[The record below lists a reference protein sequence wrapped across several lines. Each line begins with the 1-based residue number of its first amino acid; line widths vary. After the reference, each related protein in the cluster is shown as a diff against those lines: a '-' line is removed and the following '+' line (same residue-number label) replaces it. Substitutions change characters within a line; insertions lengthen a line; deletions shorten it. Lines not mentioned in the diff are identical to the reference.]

1 MGREEQLEEIAK
13 ERNEIKD
20 IMKLLDKCVSLN
32 PMYKAEVATVV
43 YANNYR
49 KIPEDSVV
57 LSREE
62 HEILVK
68 TAQGKI
74 GNMKA
79 TDFLKAC
86 ISSGVMVEAV
96 STKEQVQQ
104 AVKEFAEM
112 LIEDFIKS
120 ADNQE
125 FSTVK
130 GVMKNVC
137 PAKVN
142 KIRKRF
148 EKEYEK

>member
-1 MGREEQLEEIAK
+1 MGREKQIEELAK

-68 TAQGKI
+68 TVQGKI

-96 STKEQVQQ
+96 STKEQVKQ
-104 AVKEFAEM
+104 AVKEFASK
-112 LIEDFIKS
+112 IKDKAVDFLYS
-120 ADNQE
+120 A
-125 FSTVK
+125 TVD
-130 GVMKNVC
+130 GHPGFDIHISELCHM
-137 PAKVN
+137 
-142 KIRKRF
+142 ID
-148 EKEYEK
+148 ELLKEYDK

>member
-1 MGREEQLEEIAK
+1 MGREKQIEELAK

-74 GNMKA
+74 GNMKS

-96 STKEQVQQ
+96 STKEQVKQ
-104 AVKEFAEM
+104 AVKEFASK
-112 LIEDFIKS
+112 IKDKAVDFLYS
-120 ADNQE
+120 
-125 FSTVK
+125 STVD
-130 GVMKNVC
+130 GHPGFDIHISELCHM
-137 PAKVN
+137 
-142 KIRKRF
+142 ID
-148 EKEYEK
+148 ELLKEYEQ